1 MHMRFIPALFI
12 ALFSFAAQADEPLL
26 FRLSVADA
34 PVENGKVLDME
45 FEEVQRDEATS
56 TVQVTR
62 RSGGSVSS
70 SMFVLRGMCGLA
82 RARGKQIFAIRPVDG
97 DRMRFT
103 ATFPEAPPAA
113 GKYFTMAQCDLMRY

>member
-1 MHMRFIPALFI
+1 MNMSFIPALFI
-12 ALFSFAAQADEPLL
+12 ALFSFAAQAAEPPL
-26 FRLSVADA
+26 FHLSVADA

-82 RARGKQIFAIRPVDG
+82 RARGKQNFAIRPVDG
-97 DRMRFT
+97 DKTRFMV
-103 ATFPEAPPAA
+103 TFPDAPPAV
-113 GKYFTMAQCDLMRY
+113 GKFFTMAQCDLMRY